1 MFVKPLSRAIA
12 YSLRSVQGVQ
22 PRRTVLHP
30 TIRRQAALS
39 GLVGSLLLMSVPL
52 AAQDAPEEAEVSRQT
67 ARTLD
72 EITVTARR
80 REESVLDVPVA
91 VTTFTGEQL
100 ELLGTVDI
108 TDLNQL
114 VPNVTLEPT
123 RGTNT
128 TLSAF
133 IRGVGQQDPVAGFEQ
148 GVGVYVDDV
157 YLNRPHGAVLDIYD
171 VERVEVLRGPQGTL
185 YGRNTIGGA
194 IKYVTKR
201 LGNEPSARV
210 SVSGGSY
217 DQRDVSGTFV
227 LPVSDSLR
235 LGGTVASFN
244 RDGFG
249 ENIVTGAD
257 NYDKDVFAARVSLE
271 WTPSDDVFVR
281 LAADRTEDDSNSRQG
296 HRLLPSLLTG
306 APVLDDVFDTRAGL
320 DNPESEQLSR
330 GVSGTVEWYIDDRFT
345 VKSITA
351 YRENDAQWANDFD
364 GLQTVDVDVPVIYT
378 DDQFSQEL
386 QLLFE
391 TERLSG
397 VAGFY
402 YLDAS
407 AFNVFDVILGATGD
421 LIGLPGLNAN
431 TEGDV
436 DTETWSLFSD
446 VTFDLTDTI
455 ELSVGGRYT
464 EDKRSARILRRTFLG
479 GFSPPFGGPDRAP
492 IATAANFDGSETF
505 TDFTPR
511 AGIAW
516 KPVENHNLYFS
527 FSQGFKGGGF
537 DPRGSTTAAPDLD
550 GDGDI
555 DADDI
560 KNFMQFD
567 PEEVTAYEVG
577 HKASWL
583 DGRVNTSLS
592 LFWNTYDDIQI
603 PGSIGVDTND
613 DGINDSFVGVTTNA
627 AEARIRGV
635 EFEGQASLSDD
646 LFGAGDALR
655 TNWSL
660 GYIDAEFQQFINAFG
675 VDISD
680 TATFQNTPEWTL
692 NLGFEYALPLAV
704 NGIPGTLS
712 FLPRA
717 SYRSETNQFEVES
730 TLLDQGGYTLFDAS
744 LVWGSDDGRWQIGI
758 HGRNLGDKRYIT
770 SGWDFVNDDTLA
782 PTLGLERT
790 LTAFFGNPR
799 TVTGTVTVNF

>member
-1 MFVKPLSRAIA
+1 MPFDPLSRAIA
-12 YSLRSVQGVQ
+12 RSLHSRPG
-22 PRRTVLHP
+22 RAGRNGL
-30 TIRRQAALS
+30 ALT
-39 GLVGSLLLMSVPL
+39 GLVGGLLLVASPL
-52 AAQDAPEEAEVSRQT
+52 AAQDNSDGEAGADAERSN
-67 ARTLD
+67 ALALD
-72 EITVTARR
+72 AITVTARR
-80 REESVLDVPVA
+80 REETVLDVPLA
-91 VTTFTGEQL
+91 ITSFSGPQL
-100 ELLGTVDI
+100 EKLGAVDI

-114 VPNVTLEPT
+114 VPNVTFEPT

-148 GVGVYVDDV
+148 GVGVYLDDI
-157 YLNRPHGAVLDIYD
+157 YLNRPHGAVVDIYD
-171 VERVEVLRGPQGTL
+171 VERIEVLRGPQGTL

-194 IKYVTKR
+194 IKYVTRR
-201 LGNEPSARV
+201 LGNEASARV
-210 SVSGGSY
+210 TVSAGSY
-217 DQRDVSGTFV
+217 DQRDAIGTFV
-227 LPVSDSLR
+227 LPVADSLR
-235 LGGTVASFN
+235 LGGSVASLN

-249 ENIVTGAD
+249 ENIITGAD
-257 NYDKDVFAARVSLE
+257 NYDKEVFAARLSLE
-271 WTPSDDVFVR
+271 WTPSDALFVR
-281 LAADRTEDDSNSRQG
+281 LAADRTDDDSNARQG

-306 APVLDDVFDTRAGL
+306 QPVLDNVFDTRAGL
-320 DNPESEQLSR
+320 AVPESEQLSR
-330 GVSGTVEWYIDDRFT
+330 GVSGTIEWYLDDRFT
-345 VKSITA
+345 LKSITA
-351 YRENDAQWANDFD
+351 YRENDAGWANDFD
-364 GLQTVDVDVPVIYT
+364 GLQTVDVDVPVFYR

-391 TERLSG
+391 TERVSG

-402 YLDAS
+402 YLDAN
-407 AFNVFDVILGATGD
+407 AFNEFDVVLGATGS

-431 TEGDV
+431 TVGDV
-436 DTETWSLFSD
+436 DTETWSLFAD
-446 VTFDLTDTI
+446 ITFDLTDQI

-464 EDKRSARILRRTFLG
+464 EDKRSAHILRRTFLG
-479 GFSPPFGGPDRAP
+479 GFTPPFGGPERPP
-492 IATAANFDGSETF
+492 IATAANFNGDETF

-516 KPVENHNLYFS
+516 KPNDDHNLYFG

-555 DADDI
+555 DGDDI
-560 KNFMQFD
+560 QDFMQFD
-567 PEEVTAYEVG
+567 PEEVTAYEIG
-577 HKASWL
+577 HKATWL
-583 DGRVNTSLS
+583 DGRIDTALA
-592 LFWNTYDDIQI
+592 LFWNSYEDIQI
-603 PGSIGVDTND
+603 PGSVGVDTNG
-613 DGINDSFVGVTTNA
+613 DGVNDSFVGVTTNA

-635 EFEGQASLSDD
+635 EFEGRATLGEE
-646 LFGAGDALR
+646 LFGAGDRLVG
-655 TNWSL
+655 NWAI

-692 NLGFEYALPLAV
+692 NLGFDYSLPLAI
-704 NGIPGTLS
+704 NGVAGTLS

-758 HGRNLGDKRYIT
+758 HGRNLGDKRYIS
-770 SGWDFVNDDTLA
+770 SGWDFVNDATLA

-799 TVTGTVTVNF
+799 TITGTVTVNF